1 MNLKQ
6 EKRYLKKRIEGIEGA
21 ISVHQDAIDFH
32 NPCDVEIKCRQ
43 ECIEELMVDLEA
55 YRSYLNFL
63 TKSMDREAVPIIKTC
78 KVNEDGVMVEY
89 DYEVCSRCEQIVGG
103 DLCLWE
109 LCNYCPNCGAKMKG
123 E

>member
-55 YRSYLNFL
+55 YRYYLNYL
-63 TKSMDREAVPIIKTC
+63 NSVVVPIRNTSNGNIYYKTKC
-78 KVNEDGVMVEY
+78 YNDGRLVRQICTEESRGHHPY
-89 DYEVCSRCEQIVGG
+89 D
-103 DLCLWE
+103 
-109 LCNYCPNCGAKMKG
+109 
-123 E
+123 